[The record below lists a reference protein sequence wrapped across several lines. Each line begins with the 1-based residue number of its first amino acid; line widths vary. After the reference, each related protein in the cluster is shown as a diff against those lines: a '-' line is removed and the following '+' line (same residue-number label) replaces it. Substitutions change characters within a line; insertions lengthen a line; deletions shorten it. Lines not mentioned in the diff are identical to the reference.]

1 MIKCAARDAFAA
13 LDRKNEDIN
22 MCGIIGFIGHD
33 ALSRILNG
41 LELLEYRGYDSA
53 GLAVRGEAE
62 TVPEI
67 HKCQGRVKDLREIS
81 PKEDHFTCGIGHTR
95 WATHGGVSDTN
106 AHPHRVG
113 NVTLVHNG
121 IVENYKELSEEY
133 EVEDELVSET
143 DTEVVAALLNT
154 FYKGDPNEAIRRTV
168 KKLKGTYALV
178 VMFDDI
184 PDTIY
189 AVRNVSPIVVAKKDD
204 LTILASDPAALYQ
217 YSKEFFVLDE
227 ACILKAEKG
236 AVSVVDFN
244 GNEVEPKMQVVD
256 WDASNT
262 GKQGYPFY
270 MEKEI
275 NEQPEALKKILSTY
289 VIDNDIELG
298 YDGAVDKALTAFN
311 RVCIVACGTALHA
324 GMMGANLFKKWLGI
338 PVEVE
343 MASEFI
349 YSDTVLDKDTLFIA
363 VSQSGETIDTMEA
376 LKKAKNEGACCLAIL
391 NVRGSSI
398 SRTADYTLYTDA
410 GPEIAVASTKAYT
423 TQMMIF
429 YLLTLRCA
437 SLRGKITGEYLEH
450 ALENLRRVP
459 DAISQVIAMKSEIRR
474 QAKEVIMAS
483 DLFMIGRGMDYQVLL
498 EGALKLKEIS
508 YIHSE
513 AYAAGELKHGPI
525 ALITEGTP
533 VIAAAT
539 QTKLISKELSNV
551 KEIKA
556 RGANVVLLTKEELKD
571 DFAQSGEY
579 HVIGLPNLD
588 DEYMP
593 FPEIAAL
600 QLYSYYVSADKGLD
614 VDKPRNLAKVVTVE

>member
-1 MIKCAARDAFAA
+1 
-13 LDRKNEDIN
+13 
-22 MCGIIGFIGHD
+22 MCGIIGFIGND
-33 ALSRILNG
+33 ALNGILNG

-53 GLAVRGEAE
+53 GFAIRRAGEGL
-62 TVPEI
+62 PEI

-81 PKEDHFTCGIGHTR
+81 PKTGDYTCGIGHTR

-113 NVTLVHNG
+113 KVTLVHNG

-133 EVEDELVSET
+133 EVEDQLVSET
-143 DTEVVAALLNT
+143 DTEVVAALLNK

-189 AVRNVSPIVVAKKDD
+189 ATRNVSPIVVAKNEE
-204 LTILASDPAALYQ
+204 LTILASDPAALYE

-227 ACILKAEKG
+227 KCILKATK
-236 AVSVVDFN
+236 AQVSVVDFN
-244 GNEVEPKMQVVD
+244 GQEVQPKMQIVD
-256 WDASNT
+256 WDAGNT
-262 GKQGYPFY
+262 GKQGYAYY

-275 NEQPEALKKILSTY
+275 NEQPEALKRILTNYLVDGS
-289 VIDNDIELG
+289 IDLG
-298 YDGAVDKALTAFN
+298 YEGTVDEMLTSFN

-324 GMMGANLFKKWLGI
+324 GMMGAHLFRKWLGI
-338 PVEVE
+338 PVETE

-349 YSDTVLDKDTLFIA
+349 YSDTVLDKETLFIA

-376 LKKAKNEGACCLAIL
+376 LKKAKKEGAACLAVL

-398 SRTADYTLYTDA
+398 SRIADYTLYTDA

-423 TQMMIF
+423 TQLMIF
-429 YLLTLRCA
+429 YLLVLRCA
-437 SLRGKITGEYLEH
+437 SLRGRMTEADLEH

-459 DAISQVIAMKSEIRR
+459 DAITQVIAIKDDIHR

-483 DLFMIGRGMDYQVLL
+483 DLFMIGRGMDYLVLL

-525 ALITEGTP
+525 ALITDGTP

-556 RGANVVLLTKEELKD
+556 RGANVVLLTKEELKA

-588 DEYMP
+588 DEYMS
-593 FPEIAAL
+593 FPEIVAL
-600 QLYSYYVSADKGLD
+600 QFYSYYVSADKGLD

>member
-1 MIKCAARDAFAA
+1 
-13 LDRKNEDIN
+13 
-22 MCGIIGFIGHD
+22 MCGIIGFIGND
-33 ALSRILNG
+33 ALNGILNG

-53 GLAVRGEAE
+53 GFAIRRAGESL
-62 TVPEI
+62 PEI

-81 PKEDHFTCGIGHTR
+81 PKTGDYTCGIGHTR

-113 NVTLVHNG
+113 KVTLVHNG

-133 EVEDELVSET
+133 EVEDQLVSET
-143 DTEVVAALLNT
+143 DTEVVAALLNK

-189 AVRNVSPIVVAKKDD
+189 ATRNVSPIVVAKNEE
-204 LTILASDPAALYQ
+204 LTILASDPAALYE

-227 ACILKAEKG
+227 KCILKATK
-236 AVSVVDFN
+236 AQVSVVDFN
-244 GNEVEPKMQVVD
+244 GQEVQPKMQVVD
-256 WDASNT
+256 WDAGNT
-262 GKQGYPFY
+262 GKQGYAYY

-275 NEQPEALKKILSTY
+275 NEQPEALKRILTNYLVDGS
-289 VIDNDIELG
+289 IDLG
-298 YDGAVDKALTAFN
+298 YEGAVDKMLTSFN

-324 GMMGANLFKKWLGI
+324 GMMGAHLFRKWLGI
-338 PVEVE
+338 PVETE

-376 LKKAKNEGACCLAIL
+376 LKKAKKEGAACLAVL

-398 SRTADYTLYTDA
+398 SRIADYTLYTDA

-423 TQMMIF
+423 TQLMIF
-429 YLLTLRCA
+429 YLMVLRCA
-437 SLRGKITGEYLEH
+437 SLRGRMTEADLEH

-459 DAISQVIAMKSEIRR
+459 DAITQVIAIKDDIHR

-483 DLFMIGRGMDYQVLL
+483 DLFMIGRGMDYLVLL

-525 ALITEGTP
+525 ALITDGTP

-556 RGANVVLLTKEELKD
+556 RGANVVLLTKEELKA

-588 DEYMP
+588 DEYMS
-593 FPEIAAL
+593 FPEIVAL

>member
-1 MIKCAARDAFAA
+1 
-13 LDRKNEDIN
+13 
-22 MCGIIGFIGHD
+22 MCGIIGFIGND
-33 ALSRILNG
+33 ALNGILNG

-53 GLAVRGEAE
+53 GFAIRRAGESL
-62 TVPEI
+62 PEI

-81 PKEDHFTCGIGHTR
+81 PKTGDYTCGIGHTR

-113 NVTLVHNG
+113 KVTLVHNG

-133 EVEDELVSET
+133 EVEDQLVSET
-143 DTEVVAALLNT
+143 DTEVVAALLNK

-189 AVRNVSPIVVAKKDD
+189 ATRNVSPIVVAKNEE
-204 LTILASDPAALYQ
+204 LTILASDPAALYE

-227 ACILKAEKG
+227 KCILKATK
-236 AVSVVDFN
+236 AQVSVVDFN
-244 GNEVEPKMQVVD
+244 GQEVQPKMQVVD
-256 WDASNT
+256 WDAGNT
-262 GKQGYPFY
+262 GKQGYAYY

-275 NEQPEALKKILSTY
+275 NEQPEALKRILTNYLVDGS
-289 VIDNDIELG
+289 IDLG
-298 YDGAVDKALTAFN
+298 YEGAVDKMLTSFN

-324 GMMGANLFKKWLGI
+324 GMMGAHLFRKWLGI
-338 PVEVE
+338 PVETE

-376 LKKAKNEGACCLAIL
+376 LKKAKKEGAACLAVL

-398 SRTADYTLYTDA
+398 SRIADYTLYTDA

-423 TQMMIF
+423 TQLMIF
-429 YLLTLRCA
+429 YLLVLRCA
-437 SLRGKITGEYLEH
+437 SLRGRMTEADLEH

-459 DAISQVIAMKSEIRR
+459 DAISQVIAIKDDIHR

-483 DLFMIGRGMDYQVLL
+483 DLFMIGRGMDYLVLL

-525 ALITEGTP
+525 ALITDGTP

-556 RGANVVLLTKEELKD
+556 RGANVVLLTKEELKA
-571 DFAQSGEY
+571 DFAQSDEY

-588 DEYMP
+588 DEYMS
-593 FPEIAAL
+593 FPEIVAL

>member
-1 MIKCAARDAFAA
+1 
-13 LDRKNEDIN
+13 
-22 MCGIIGFIGHD
+22 MCGIIGFIGND
-33 ALSRILNG
+33 ALNGILNG

-53 GLAVRGEAE
+53 GFAIRRAGESL
-62 TVPEI
+62 PEI

-81 PKEDHFTCGIGHTR
+81 PKTGDYTCGIGHTR

-113 NVTLVHNG
+113 KVTLVHNG

-133 EVEDELVSET
+133 EVEDQLVSET
-143 DTEVVAALLNT
+143 DTEVVAALLNK

-189 AVRNVSPIVVAKKDD
+189 ATRNVSPIVVAKNEE
-204 LTILASDPAALYQ
+204 LTILASDPAALYE

-227 ACILKAEKG
+227 KCILKATK
-236 AVSVVDFN
+236 AQVSVVDFN
-244 GNEVEPKMQVVD
+244 GQEVQPKMQVVD
-256 WDASNT
+256 WDAGNT
-262 GKQGYPFY
+262 GKQGYAYY

-275 NEQPEALKKILSTY
+275 NEQPEALKRILTNYLMDGS
-289 VIDNDIELG
+289 IDLG
-298 YDGAVDKALTAFN
+298 YEGAVDKMLTSFN

-324 GMMGANLFKKWLGI
+324 GMMGAHLFRKWLGI
-338 PVEVE
+338 PVETE

-349 YSDTVLDKDTLFIA
+349 YSDTVLDRDTLFIA

-376 LKKAKNEGACCLAIL
+376 LKKAKKEGAACLAVL

-398 SRTADYTLYTDA
+398 SRIADYTLYTDA

-423 TQMMIF
+423 TQLMIF
-429 YLLTLRCA
+429 YLLVLRCA
-437 SLRGKITGEYLEH
+437 SLRGRMTEADLEH

-459 DAISQVIAMKSEIRR
+459 DAITQVIAIKDDIHR

-483 DLFMIGRGMDYQVLL
+483 DLFMIGRGMDYLVLL

-525 ALITEGTP
+525 ALITDGTP

-556 RGANVVLLTKEELKD
+556 RGANVVLLTKEELKA
-571 DFAQSGEY
+571 DFAQSDEY

-588 DEYMP
+588 DEYMS
-593 FPEIAAL
+593 FPEIVAL

>member
-1 MIKCAARDAFAA
+1 
-13 LDRKNEDIN
+13 
-22 MCGIIGFIGHD
+22 MCGIIGFIGND
-33 ALSRILNG
+33 ALNGILNG

-53 GLAVRGEAE
+53 GFAIRRAGESQ
-62 TVPEI
+62 PEI

-81 PKEDHFTCGIGHTR
+81 PKTGDYTCGIGHTR

-113 NVTLVHNG
+113 KVTLVHNG

-133 EVEDELVSET
+133 EVEDQLVSET
-143 DTEVVAALLNT
+143 DTEVVAALLNK

-189 AVRNVSPIVVAKKDD
+189 ATRNVSPIVVAKNEE
-204 LTILASDPAALYQ
+204 LTILASDPAALYE

-227 ACILKAEKG
+227 KCILKATK
-236 AVSVVDFN
+236 AQVSVVDFN
-244 GNEVEPKMQVVD
+244 GQEVQPKMQVVD
-256 WDASNT
+256 WDAGNT
-262 GKQGYPFY
+262 GKQGYAYY

-275 NEQPEALKKILSTY
+275 NEQPEALKRILTNYLVDGS
-289 VIDNDIELG
+289 IDLG
-298 YDGAVDKALTAFN
+298 YEGAVDKMLTSFN

-324 GMMGANLFKKWLGI
+324 GMMGAHLFRKWLGI
-338 PVEVE
+338 PVETE

-376 LKKAKNEGACCLAIL
+376 LKKAKKEGAACLAVL

-398 SRTADYTLYTDA
+398 SRIAEYTLYTDA

-423 TQMMIF
+423 TQLMIF
-429 YLLTLRCA
+429 YLLVLRCA
-437 SLRGKITGEYLEH
+437 SLRGRMTEADLEH

-459 DAISQVIAMKSEIRR
+459 DAITQVIAIKDDIHR

-483 DLFMIGRGMDYQVLL
+483 DLFMIGRGMDYLVLL

-525 ALITEGTP
+525 ALITDGTP

-556 RGANVVLLTKEELKD
+556 RGANVVLLTKEELKA
-571 DFAQSGEY
+571 DFAQSDEY

-588 DEYMP
+588 DEYMS
-593 FPEIAAL
+593 FPEIVAL

>member
-1 MIKCAARDAFAA
+1 
-13 LDRKNEDIN
+13 
-22 MCGIIGFIGHD
+22 MCGIIGFIGND
-33 ALSRILNG
+33 ALNGILNG

-53 GLAVRGEAE
+53 GFAIRRAGESL
-62 TVPEI
+62 PEI

-81 PKEDHFTCGIGHTR
+81 PKTGDYTCGIGHTR

-113 NVTLVHNG
+113 KVTLVHNG

-133 EVEDELVSET
+133 EVEDQLVSET
-143 DTEVVAALLNT
+143 DTEVVAALLNK

-189 AVRNVSPIVVAKKDD
+189 ATRNVSPIVVAKNEE
-204 LTILASDPAALYQ
+204 LTILASDPAALYE

-227 ACILKAEKG
+227 KCILKATK
-236 AVSVVDFN
+236 AQVSVVDFN
-244 GNEVEPKMQVVD
+244 GQEVQPKMQVVD
-256 WDASNT
+256 WDAGNI
-262 GKQGYPFY
+262 GKQGYAYY

-275 NEQPEALKKILSTY
+275 NEQPEALKRILTNYLVDGS
-289 VIDNDIELG
+289 IDLG
-298 YDGAVDKALTAFN
+298 YEGAVDKMLTSFN

-324 GMMGANLFKKWLGI
+324 GMMGAHLFRKWLGI
-338 PVEVE
+338 PVETE

-376 LKKAKNEGACCLAIL
+376 LKKAKKEGAACLAVL

-398 SRTADYTLYTDA
+398 SRIADYTLYTDA

-423 TQMMIF
+423 TQLMIF
-429 YLLTLRCA
+429 YLLVLRCA
-437 SLRGKITGEYLEH
+437 SLRGRMTEADLEH

-459 DAISQVIAMKSEIRR
+459 DAITQVIAIKDDIHR

-483 DLFMIGRGMDYQVLL
+483 DLFMIGRGMDYLVLL

-525 ALITEGTP
+525 ALITDGTP

-556 RGANVVLLTKEELKD
+556 RGANVVLLTKEELKA
-571 DFAQSGEY
+571 DFAQSDEY

-588 DEYMP
+588 DEYMS
-593 FPEIAAL
+593 FPEIVAL

>member
-1 MIKCAARDAFAA
+1 
-13 LDRKNEDIN
+13 
-22 MCGIIGFIGHD
+22 MCGIIGFIGND
-33 ALSRILNG
+33 ALNGILNG

-53 GLAVRGEAE
+53 GFAIRRAGESQ
-62 TVPEI
+62 PEI

-81 PKEDHFTCGIGHTR
+81 PKTGDYTCGIGHTR

-113 NVTLVHNG
+113 KVTLVHNG

-133 EVEDELVSET
+133 EVEDQLVSET
-143 DTEVVAALLNT
+143 DTEVVAALLNK

-189 AVRNVSPIVVAKKDD
+189 ATRNVSPIVVAKNEE
-204 LTILASDPAALYQ
+204 LTILASDPAALYE

-227 ACILKAEKG
+227 KCILKATK
-236 AVSVVDFN
+236 AQVSVVDFN
-244 GNEVEPKMQVVD
+244 GQEVQPKMQVVD
-256 WDASNT
+256 WDAGNT
-262 GKQGYPFY
+262 GKQGYAYY

-275 NEQPEALKKILSTY
+275 NEQPEALKRILTNYLVDGS
-289 VIDNDIELG
+289 IDLG
-298 YDGAVDKALTAFN
+298 YEGAVDKMLTSFN

-324 GMMGANLFKKWLGI
+324 GMMGAHLFRKWLGI
-338 PVEVE
+338 PVETE

-376 LKKAKNEGACCLAIL
+376 LKKAKKEGAACLAVL

-398 SRTADYTLYTDA
+398 SRIADYTLYTDA

-423 TQMMIF
+423 TQLMIF
-429 YLLTLRCA
+429 YLLVLRCA
-437 SLRGKITGEYLEH
+437 SLRGRMTEADLEH

-459 DAISQVIAMKSEIRR
+459 DAITQIIAIKDDIHR

-483 DLFMIGRGMDYQVLL
+483 DLFMIGRGMDYLVLL

-513 AYAAGELKHGPI
+513 AYAARELKHGPI
-525 ALITEGTP
+525 ALITDGTP

-556 RGANVVLLTKEELKD
+556 RGANVVLLTKEELKA
-571 DFAQSGEY
+571 DFAQSDEY

-588 DEYMP
+588 DEYMS
-593 FPEIAAL
+593 FPEIVAL

>member
-1 MIKCAARDAFAA
+1 
-13 LDRKNEDIN
+13 
-22 MCGIIGFIGHD
+22 MCGIIGFIGND
-33 ALSRILNG
+33 ALNGILNG

-53 GLAVRGEAE
+53 GFAIRRAGESQ
-62 TVPEI
+62 PEI

-81 PKEDHFTCGIGHTR
+81 PKTGDYTCGIGHTR

-113 NVTLVHNG
+113 KVTLVHNG

-133 EVEDELVSET
+133 EVEDQLVSET
-143 DTEVVAALLNT
+143 DTEVVAALLNK

-189 AVRNVSPIVVAKKDD
+189 ATRNVSPIVVAKNEE
-204 LTILASDPAALYQ
+204 LTILASDPAALYE

-227 ACILKAEKG
+227 KCILKATK
-236 AVSVVDFN
+236 AQVSVVDFN
-244 GNEVEPKMQVVD
+244 GQEVQPKMQVVD
-256 WDASNT
+256 WDAGNT
-262 GKQGYPFY
+262 GKQGYAYY

-275 NEQPEALKKILSTY
+275 NEQPEALKRILTNYLVDGS
-289 VIDNDIELG
+289 IDLG
-298 YDGAVDKALTAFN
+298 YEGAVDNMLTSFN

-324 GMMGANLFKKWLGI
+324 GMMGAHLFRKWLGI
-338 PVEVE
+338 PVETE

-376 LKKAKNEGACCLAIL
+376 LKKAKKEGAACLAVL

-398 SRTADYTLYTDA
+398 SRIADYTLYTDA

-423 TQMMIF
+423 TQLMIF
-429 YLLTLRCA
+429 YLLVLRCA
-437 SLRGKITGEYLEH
+437 SLRGRMTEADLEH

-459 DAISQVIAMKSEIRR
+459 DAITQVIAVKDDIHR

-483 DLFMIGRGMDYQVLL
+483 DLFMIGRGMDYLVLL

-525 ALITEGTP
+525 ALITDGTP

-539 QTKLISKELSNV
+539 QTKLITKELSNV

-556 RGANVVLLTKEELKD
+556 RGANVVLLTKEELKA
-571 DFAQSGEY
+571 DFAQSDEY

-588 DEYMP
+588 DEYMS
-593 FPEIAAL
+593 FPEIVAL

>member
-1 MIKCAARDAFAA
+1 
-13 LDRKNEDIN
+13 
-22 MCGIIGFIGHD
+22 MCGIIGFIGND
-33 ALSRILNG
+33 ALNGILNG

-53 GLAVRGEAE
+53 GFAIRRAGESQ
-62 TVPEI
+62 PEI

-81 PKEDHFTCGIGHTR
+81 PKTGDYTCGIGHTR

-113 NVTLVHNG
+113 KVTLVHNG

-133 EVEDELVSET
+133 EVEDQLVSET
-143 DTEVVAALLNT
+143 DTEVVAALLNK

-189 AVRNVSPIVVAKKDD
+189 ATRNVSPIVVAKNEE
-204 LTILASDPAALYQ
+204 LTILASDPAALYE

-227 ACILKAEKG
+227 KCILKATK
-236 AVSVVDFN
+236 AQVSVVDFN
-244 GNEVEPKMQVVD
+244 GQEVQPKMQVVD
-256 WDASNT
+256 WDAGNT
-262 GKQGYPFY
+262 GKQGYAYY

-275 NEQPEALKKILSTY
+275 NEQPEALKRILTNYLVDGS
-289 VIDNDIELG
+289 IDLG
-298 YDGAVDKALTAFN
+298 YEGAVDKMLTSFN

-324 GMMGANLFKKWLGI
+324 GMMGAHLFRKWLGI
-338 PVEVE
+338 PVETE

-349 YSDTVLDKDTLFIA
+349 YSDTVLDKGTLFIA

-376 LKKAKNEGACCLAIL
+376 LKKAKKEGAACLAVL

-398 SRTADYTLYTDA
+398 SRIADYTLYTDA

-423 TQMMIF
+423 TQLMIF
-429 YLLTLRCA
+429 YLLVLRCA
-437 SLRGKITGEYLEH
+437 SLRGRMTEADLEH

-459 DAISQVIAMKSEIRR
+459 DAITQVIAIKDDIHR

-483 DLFMIGRGMDYQVLL
+483 DLFMIGRGMDYLVLL

-525 ALITEGTP
+525 ALITDGTP

-556 RGANVVLLTKEELKD
+556 RGANVVLLTKEELKA
-571 DFAQSGEY
+571 DFAQSDEY

-588 DEYMP
+588 DEYMS
-593 FPEIAAL
+593 FPEIVAL

>member
-1 MIKCAARDAFAA
+1 
-13 LDRKNEDIN
+13 
-22 MCGIIGFIGHD
+22 MCGIIGFIGND
-33 ALSRILNG
+33 ALNGILNG

-53 GLAVRGEAE
+53 GFAIRRAGESL
-62 TVPEI
+62 PEI

-81 PKEDHFTCGIGHTR
+81 PKTGDYTCGIGHTR

-113 NVTLVHNG
+113 KVTLVHNG

-133 EVEDELVSET
+133 EVEDQLVSET
-143 DTEVVAALLNT
+143 DTEVVAALLNK

-189 AVRNVSPIVVAKKDD
+189 ATRNVSPIVVAKNEE
-204 LTILASDPAALYQ
+204 LTILASDPAALYE

-227 ACILKAEKG
+227 KCILKATK
-236 AVSVVDFN
+236 AQVSVVDFN
-244 GNEVEPKMQVVD
+244 GQEVQPKMQVVD
-256 WDASNT
+256 WDAGNT
-262 GKQGYPFY
+262 GKQGYAYY

-275 NEQPEALKKILSTY
+275 NEQPEALKRILTNYLVDGS
-289 VIDNDIELG
+289 IDLG
-298 YDGAVDKALTAFN
+298 YEGAVDKMLTSFN

-324 GMMGANLFKKWLGI
+324 GMMGAHLFRKWLGI
-338 PVEVE
+338 PVETE

-376 LKKAKNEGACCLAIL
+376 LKKAKKEGAACLAVL

-398 SRTADYTLYTDA
+398 SRIADYTLYTDA

-423 TQMMIF
+423 TQLMIF
-429 YLLTLRCA
+429 YLLVLRCA
-437 SLRGKITGEYLEH
+437 SLRGRMTEADLEH

-459 DAISQVIAMKSEIRR
+459 DAITQVIAIKDDIHR

-483 DLFMIGRGMDYQVLL
+483 DLFMIGRGMDYLVLL

-525 ALITEGTP
+525 ALITDGTP

-556 RGANVVLLTKEELKD
+556 RGANVVLLTKEELKA
-571 DFAQSGEY
+571 DFAQSDEY

-588 DEYMP
+588 DEYMS
-593 FPEIAAL
+593 FPEIVAF

>member
-1 MIKCAARDAFAA
+1 
-13 LDRKNEDIN
+13 
-22 MCGIIGFIGHD
+22 MCGIIGFIGND
-33 ALSRILNG
+33 ALNGILNG

-53 GLAVRGEAE
+53 GFAIRRAGESL
-62 TVPEI
+62 PEI

-81 PKEDHFTCGIGHTR
+81 PKTGDYTCGIGHTR

-113 NVTLVHNG
+113 KVTLVHNG

-133 EVEDELVSET
+133 EVEDQLVSET
-143 DTEVVAALLNT
+143 DTEVVAALLNK

-178 VMFDDI
+178 VLFDDI

-189 AVRNVSPIVVAKKDD
+189 ATRNVSPIVVAKNEE
-204 LTILASDPAALYQ
+204 LTILASDPAALYE

-227 ACILKAEKG
+227 KCILKATK
-236 AVSVVDFN
+236 AQVSVVDFN
-244 GNEVEPKMQVVD
+244 GQEVQPKMQVVD
-256 WDASNT
+256 WDAGNT
-262 GKQGYPFY
+262 GKQGYAYY

-275 NEQPEALKKILSTY
+275 NEQPEALKRILTNYLVDGS
-289 VIDNDIELG
+289 IDLG
-298 YDGAVDKALTAFN
+298 YEGAVDKMLTSFN

-324 GMMGANLFKKWLGI
+324 GMMGAHLFRKWLGI
-338 PVEVE
+338 PVETE

-349 YSDTVLDKDTLFIA
+349 YSDTVLDKGTLFIA

-376 LKKAKNEGACCLAIL
+376 LKKAKKEGAACLAVL

-398 SRTADYTLYTDA
+398 SRIADYTLYTDA

-423 TQMMIF
+423 TQLMIF
-429 YLLTLRCA
+429 YLLVLRCA
-437 SLRGKITGEYLEH
+437 SLRGRMTEADLEH

-459 DAISQVIAMKSEIRR
+459 DAITQVIAIKDDIHR

-483 DLFMIGRGMDYQVLL
+483 DLFMIGRGMDYLVLL

-525 ALITEGTP
+525 ALITDGTP

-556 RGANVVLLTKEELKD
+556 RGANVVLLTKEELKA
-571 DFAQSGEY
+571 DFAQSDEY

-588 DEYMP
+588 DEYMS
-593 FPEIAAL
+593 FPEIVAL

>member
-1 MIKCAARDAFAA
+1 
-13 LDRKNEDIN
+13 
-22 MCGIIGFIGHD
+22 MCGIIGFIGND
-33 ALSRILNG
+33 ALNGILNG

-53 GLAVRGEAE
+53 GFAIRRAGESQ
-62 TVPEI
+62 PEI

-81 PKEDHFTCGIGHTR
+81 PKTGDYTCGIGHTR

-113 NVTLVHNG
+113 KVTLVHNG

-133 EVEDELVSET
+133 EVEDQLVSET
-143 DTEVVAALLNT
+143 DTEVVAALLNK

-189 AVRNVSPIVVAKKDD
+189 ATRNVSPIVVAKNEE
-204 LTILASDPAALYQ
+204 LTILASDPAALYE

-227 ACILKAEKG
+227 KCILKATK
-236 AVSVVDFN
+236 AQVSVVDFN
-244 GNEVEPKMQVVD
+244 GQEVQPKMQVVD
-256 WDASNT
+256 WDAGNT
-262 GKQGYPFY
+262 GKQGYAYY

-275 NEQPEALKKILSTY
+275 NEQPEALKRILTNYLVDGS
-289 VIDNDIELG
+289 IDLG
-298 YDGAVDKALTAFN
+298 YEGAVDKMLTSFN

-324 GMMGANLFKKWLGI
+324 GMMGAHLFRKWLGI
-338 PVEVE
+338 PVETE

-349 YSDTVLDKDTLFIA
+349 YSDTILDKDTLFIA

-376 LKKAKNEGACCLAIL
+376 LKKAKKEGAACLAVL

-398 SRTADYTLYTDA
+398 SRIADYTLYTDA

-423 TQMMIF
+423 TQLMIF
-429 YLLTLRCA
+429 YLLVLRCA
-437 SLRGKITGEYLEH
+437 SLRGRMTEADLEH

-459 DAISQVIAMKSEIRR
+459 DAITQVIAIKDDIHR

-483 DLFMIGRGMDYQVLL
+483 DLFMIGRGMDYLVLL

-525 ALITEGTP
+525 ALITDGTP

-539 QTKLISKELSNV
+539 QTKELSNV

-556 RGANVVLLTKEELKD
+556 RGANVVLLTKEELKA
-571 DFAQSGEY
+571 DFAQSDEY

-588 DEYMP
+588 DEYMS
-593 FPEIAAL
+593 FPEIVAL

>member
-1 MIKCAARDAFAA
+1 
-13 LDRKNEDIN
+13 
-22 MCGIIGFIGHD
+22 MCGIIGFIGND
-33 ALSRILNG
+33 ALNGILNG

-53 GLAVRGEAE
+53 GFAIRRGGESL
-62 TVPEI
+62 PEI

-81 PKEDHFTCGIGHTR
+81 PKTGDYTCGIGHTR

-113 NVTLVHNG
+113 KVTLVHNG

-133 EVEDELVSET
+133 EVEDQLVSET
-143 DTEVVAALLNT
+143 DTEVVAALLNK

-189 AVRNVSPIVVAKKDD
+189 ATRNVSPIVVAKNEE
-204 LTILASDPAALYQ
+204 LTILASDPAALYE

-227 ACILKAEKG
+227 KCILKATK
-236 AVSVVDFN
+236 AQVSVVDFN
-244 GNEVEPKMQVVD
+244 GQEVQPKMQVVD
-256 WDASNT
+256 WDAGNT
-262 GKQGYPFY
+262 GKQGYAYY

-275 NEQPEALKKILSTY
+275 NEQPEALKRILTNYLVDGS
-289 VIDNDIELG
+289 IDLG
-298 YDGAVDKALTAFN
+298 YEGAVDKMLTSFN

-324 GMMGANLFKKWLGI
+324 GMMGAHLFRKWLGI
-338 PVEVE
+338 PVETE

-376 LKKAKNEGACCLAIL
+376 LKKAKKEGAACLAVL

-398 SRTADYTLYTDA
+398 SRIADYTLYTDA

-423 TQMMIF
+423 TQLMIF
-429 YLLTLRCA
+429 YLLVLRCA
-437 SLRGKITGEYLEH
+437 SLRGRMTEADLEH

-459 DAISQVIAMKSEIRR
+459 DAITQVIAIKDDIHR

-483 DLFMIGRGMDYQVLL
+483 DLFMIGRGMDYLVLL

-525 ALITEGTP
+525 ALITDGTP

-556 RGANVVLLTKEELKD
+556 RGANVVLLTKEELKA
-571 DFAQSGEY
+571 DFAQSDEY

-588 DEYMP
+588 DEYMS
-593 FPEIAAL
+593 FPEIVAL

>member
-1 MIKCAARDAFAA
+1 
-13 LDRKNEDIN
+13 
-22 MCGIIGFIGHD
+22 MCGIIGFIGND
-33 ALSRILNG
+33 ALNGILNG

-53 GLAVRGEAE
+53 GLAIRRAGESQ
-62 TVPEI
+62 PEI

-81 PKEDHFTCGIGHTR
+81 PKTGDYTCGIGHTR

-113 NVTLVHNG
+113 KVTLVHNG

-133 EVEDELVSET
+133 EVEDQLVSET
-143 DTEVVAALLNT
+143 DTEVVAALLNK

-189 AVRNVSPIVVAKKDD
+189 ATRNVSPIVVAKNEE
-204 LTILASDPAALYQ
+204 LTILASDPAALYE

-227 ACILKAEKG
+227 KCILKATK
-236 AVSVVDFN
+236 AQVSVVDFN
-244 GNEVEPKMQVVD
+244 GQEVQPKMQVVD
-256 WDASNT
+256 WDAGNT
-262 GKQGYPFY
+262 GKQGYAYY

-275 NEQPEALKKILSTY
+275 NEQPEALKRILTNYLVDGS
-289 VIDNDIELG
+289 IDLG
-298 YDGAVDKALTAFN
+298 YEGAVDKMLTSFN

-324 GMMGANLFKKWLGI
+324 GMMGAHLFRKWLGI
-338 PVEVE
+338 PVETE

-376 LKKAKNEGACCLAIL
+376 LKKAKKEGAACLAVL

-398 SRTADYTLYTDA
+398 SRIADYTLYTDA

-423 TQMMIF
+423 TQLMIF
-429 YLLTLRCA
+429 YLLVLRCA
-437 SLRGKITGEYLEH
+437 SLRGRMTEADLEH

-459 DAISQVIAMKSEIRR
+459 DAITQIIAIKDDIHR

-483 DLFMIGRGMDYQVLL
+483 DLFMIGRGMDYLVLL

-525 ALITEGTP
+525 ALITDGTP

-556 RGANVVLLTKEELKD
+556 RGANVVLLTKEELKA
-571 DFAQSGEY
+571 DFAQSDEY

-588 DEYMP
+588 DEYMS
-593 FPEIAAL
+593 FPEIVAL

>member
-1 MIKCAARDAFAA
+1 
-13 LDRKNEDIN
+13 
-22 MCGIIGFIGHD
+22 MCGIIGFIGND
-33 ALSRILNG
+33 ALNGILNG

-53 GLAVRGEAE
+53 GFAIRRAGESQ
-62 TVPEI
+62 PEI

-81 PKEDHFTCGIGHTR
+81 PKTGDYTCGIGHTR

-113 NVTLVHNG
+113 KVTLVHNG

-133 EVEDELVSET
+133 EVEDQLVSET
-143 DTEVVAALLNT
+143 DTEVVAALLNK

-189 AVRNVSPIVVAKKDD
+189 ATRNVSPIVVAKNEE
-204 LTILASDPAALYQ
+204 LTILASDPAALYE

-227 ACILKAEKG
+227 KCILKATK
-236 AVSVVDFN
+236 AQVSVVDFN
-244 GNEVEPKMQVVD
+244 GQEVQPNMQVVD
-256 WDASNT
+256 WDAGNT
-262 GKQGYPFY
+262 GKQGYAYY

-275 NEQPEALKKILSTY
+275 NEQPEALKRILTNYLVDGS
-289 VIDNDIELG
+289 IDLG
-298 YDGAVDKALTAFN
+298 YEGAVDKMLTSFN

-324 GMMGANLFKKWLGI
+324 GMMGAHLFRKWLGI
-338 PVEVE
+338 PVETE

-349 YSDTVLDKDTLFIA
+349 YSDTILDKDTLFIA

-376 LKKAKNEGACCLAIL
+376 LKKAKKEGAACLAVL

-398 SRTADYTLYTDA
+398 SRIADYTLYTDA

-423 TQMMIF
+423 TQLMIF
-429 YLLTLRCA
+429 YLLVLRCA
-437 SLRGKITGEYLEH
+437 SLRGRMTEADLEH

-459 DAISQVIAMKSEIRR
+459 DAITQVIAIKDDIHR

-483 DLFMIGRGMDYQVLL
+483 DLFMIGRGMDYLVLL

-525 ALITEGTP
+525 ALITDGTP

-556 RGANVVLLTKEELKD
+556 RGANVVLLTKEELKA
-571 DFAQSGEY
+571 DFAQSDEY

-588 DEYMP
+588 DEYMS
-593 FPEIAAL
+593 FPEIVAL

>member
-1 MIKCAARDAFAA
+1 
-13 LDRKNEDIN
+13 
-22 MCGIIGFIGHD
+22 MCGIIGFIGND
-33 ALSRILNG
+33 ALNGILNG

-53 GLAVRGEAE
+53 GFAIRRAGESQ
-62 TVPEI
+62 PEI

-81 PKEDHFTCGIGHTR
+81 PKTGDYTCGIGHTR

-113 NVTLVHNG
+113 KVTLVHNG

-133 EVEDELVSET
+133 EVEDQLVSET
-143 DTEVVAALLNT
+143 DTEVVAALLNK

-189 AVRNVSPIVVAKKDD
+189 ATRNVSPIVVAKNEE
-204 LTILASDPAALYQ
+204 LTILASDPAALYE

-227 ACILKAEKG
+227 KCILKATK
-236 AVSVVDFN
+236 AQVSVVDFN
-244 GNEVEPKMQVVD
+244 GQEVQPKMQVVD
-256 WDASNT
+256 WDAGNT
-262 GKQGYPFY
+262 GKQGYAYY

-275 NEQPEALKKILSTY
+275 NEQPEALKRILTNYLVDGS
-289 VIDNDIELG
+289 IDLG
-298 YDGAVDKALTAFN
+298 YEGAVDKMLTSFN

-324 GMMGANLFKKWLGI
+324 GMMGAHLFRKWLGI
-338 PVEVE
+338 PVETE

-376 LKKAKNEGACCLAIL
+376 LKKAKKEGAACLAVL

-398 SRTADYTLYTDA
+398 SRIADYTLYTDA
-410 GPEIAVASTKAYT
+410 GPEIAVASTKAYA
-423 TQMMIF
+423 TQLMIF
-429 YLLTLRCA
+429 YLLVLRCA
-437 SLRGKITGEYLEH
+437 SLRGRMTEADLEH

-459 DAISQVIAMKSEIRR
+459 DAITQVIAIKDDIHR

-483 DLFMIGRGMDYQVLL
+483 DLFMIGRGMDYLVLL

-525 ALITEGTP
+525 ALITDGTP

-556 RGANVVLLTKEELKD
+556 RGANVVLLTKEELKA
-571 DFAQSGEY
+571 DFAQSDEY

-588 DEYMP
+588 DEYMS
-593 FPEIAAL
+593 FPEIVAL

>member
-1 MIKCAARDAFAA
+1 
-13 LDRKNEDIN
+13 
-22 MCGIIGFIGHD
+22 MCGIIGFIGND
-33 ALSRILNG
+33 ALNGILNG

-53 GLAVRGEAE
+53 GFAIRRAGESQ
-62 TVPEI
+62 PEI

-81 PKEDHFTCGIGHTR
+81 PKTSDYTCGIGHTR

-113 NVTLVHNG
+113 KVTLVHNG

-133 EVEDELVSET
+133 EVEDQLVSET
-143 DTEVVAALLNT
+143 DTEVVAALLNK

-189 AVRNVSPIVVAKKDD
+189 ATRNVSPIVVAKNEE
-204 LTILASDPAALYQ
+204 LTILASDPAALYE

-227 ACILKAEKG
+227 KCILKATK
-236 AVSVVDFN
+236 AQVSVVDFN
-244 GNEVEPKMQVVD
+244 GQEVQPKMQVVD
-256 WDASNT
+256 WDAGNT
-262 GKQGYPFY
+262 GKQGYAYY

-275 NEQPEALKKILSTY
+275 NEQPEALKRILTNYLVDGS
-289 VIDNDIELG
+289 IDLG
-298 YDGAVDKALTAFN
+298 YEGAVDKMLTSFN

-324 GMMGANLFKKWLGI
+324 GMMGAHLFRKWLGI
-338 PVEVE
+338 PVETE

-349 YSDTVLDKDTLFIA
+349 YSDTILDKDTLFIA

-376 LKKAKNEGACCLAIL
+376 LKKAKKEGAACLAVL

-398 SRTADYTLYTDA
+398 SRIADYTLYTDA

-423 TQMMIF
+423 TQLMIF
-429 YLLTLRCA
+429 YLLVLRCA
-437 SLRGKITGEYLEH
+437 SLRGRMTEADLEH

-459 DAISQVIAMKSEIRR
+459 DAITQVIAIKDDIHR

-483 DLFMIGRGMDYQVLL
+483 DLFMIGRGMDYLVLL

-525 ALITEGTP
+525 ALITDGTP

-556 RGANVVLLTKEELKD
+556 RGANVVLLTKEELKA
-571 DFAQSGEY
+571 DFAQSDEY

-588 DEYMP
+588 DEYMS
-593 FPEIAAL
+593 FPEIVAL

>member
-1 MIKCAARDAFAA
+1 
-13 LDRKNEDIN
+13 
-22 MCGIIGFIGHD
+22 MCGIIGFIGND
-33 ALSRILNG
+33 ALNGILNG

-53 GLAVRGEAE
+53 GFAIRRAGESL
-62 TVPEI
+62 PEI

-81 PKEDHFTCGIGHTR
+81 PKTGDYTCGIGHTR

-113 NVTLVHNG
+113 KVTLVHNG

-133 EVEDELVSET
+133 EVEDQLVSET
-143 DTEVVAALLNT
+143 DTEVVAALLNK

-189 AVRNVSPIVVAKKDD
+189 ATRNVSPIVVAKNEE
-204 LTILASDPAALYQ
+204 LTILASDPAALYE

-227 ACILKAEKG
+227 KCILKATK
-236 AVSVVDFN
+236 AQVSVVDFN
-244 GNEVEPKMQVVD
+244 GQEVQPKMQVVD
-256 WDASNT
+256 WDTGNT
-262 GKQGYPFY
+262 GKQGYAYY

-275 NEQPEALKKILSTY
+275 NEQPEALKRILTNYLVDGS
-289 VIDNDIELG
+289 IDLG
-298 YDGAVDKALTAFN
+298 YEGAVDKMLTSFN

-324 GMMGANLFKKWLGI
+324 GMMGAHLFRKWLGI
-338 PVEVE
+338 PVETE

-363 VSQSGETIDTMEA
+363 VSQSCETIDTMEA
-376 LKKAKNEGACCLAIL
+376 LKKAKKEGAACLAVL

-398 SRTADYTLYTDA
+398 SRIADYTLYTDA

-423 TQMMIF
+423 TQLMIF
-429 YLLTLRCA
+429 YLLVLRCA
-437 SLRGKITGEYLEH
+437 SLRGRMTEADLEH

-459 DAISQVIAMKSEIRR
+459 DAITQVIAIKDDIHR

-483 DLFMIGRGMDYQVLL
+483 DLFMIGRGMDYLVLL

-525 ALITEGTP
+525 ALITDGTP

-556 RGANVVLLTKEELKD
+556 RGANVVLLTKEELKA
-571 DFAQSGEY
+571 DFAQSDEY

-588 DEYMP
+588 DEYMS
-593 FPEIAAL
+593 FPEIVAL

>member
-1 MIKCAARDAFAA
+1 
-13 LDRKNEDIN
+13 
-22 MCGIIGFIGHD
+22 MCGIIGFIGND
-33 ALSRILNG
+33 ALNGILNG

-53 GLAVRGEAE
+53 GFAIRRAGQNL
-62 TVPEI
+62 PEI

-81 PKEDHFTCGIGHTR
+81 PKTGDYTCGIGHTR

-113 NVTLVHNG
+113 KVTLVHNG

-133 EVEDELVSET
+133 EVEDQLVSET
-143 DTEVVAALLNT
+143 DTEVVAALLNK

-189 AVRNVSPIVVAKKDD
+189 ATRNVSPIVVAKNEE
-204 LTILASDPAALYQ
+204 LTILASDPAALYE

-227 ACILKAEKG
+227 KCILKATK
-236 AVSVVDFN
+236 AQVSVVDFN
-244 GNEVEPKMQVVD
+244 GQEVQPKMQVVD
-256 WDASNT
+256 WDAGNT
-262 GKQGYPFY
+262 GKQGYAYY

-275 NEQPEALKKILSTY
+275 NEQPEALKRILTNYLVDGS
-289 VIDNDIELG
+289 IDLG
-298 YDGAVDKALTAFN
+298 YEGAVDKMLTSFN

-324 GMMGANLFKKWLGI
+324 GMMGAHLFRKWLGI
-338 PVEVE
+338 PVETE

-349 YSDTVLDKDTLFIA
+349 YSDTVLDKETLFIA

-376 LKKAKNEGACCLAIL
+376 LKKAKKEGAACLAVL

-398 SRTADYTLYTDA
+398 SRIADYTLYTDA

-423 TQMMIF
+423 TQLMIF
-429 YLLTLRCA
+429 YLLVLRCA
-437 SLRGKITGEYLEH
+437 SLRGRMTEADLEH

-459 DAISQVIAMKSEIRR
+459 DAITQVIAIKDDIHR

-483 DLFMIGRGMDYQVLL
+483 DLFMIGRGMDYLVLL

-525 ALITEGTP
+525 ALITDGTP

-556 RGANVVLLTKEELKD
+556 RGANVVLLTKEELKA

-588 DEYMP
+588 DEYMS
-593 FPEIAAL
+593 FPEIVAL

>member
-1 MIKCAARDAFAA
+1 
-13 LDRKNEDIN
+13 
-22 MCGIIGFIGHD
+22 MCGIIGFIGND
-33 ALSRILNG
+33 ALNGILNG

-53 GLAVRGEAE
+53 GFAIRRAGESQ
-62 TVPEI
+62 PEI

-81 PKEDHFTCGIGHTR
+81 PKTGDYTCGIGHTR

-113 NVTLVHNG
+113 KVTLVHNG

-133 EVEDELVSET
+133 EVEDQLVSET
-143 DTEVVAALLNT
+143 DTEVVAALLNK

-189 AVRNVSPIVVAKKDD
+189 ATRNVSPIVVAKNEE
-204 LTILASDPAALYQ
+204 LTILASDPAALYE

-227 ACILKAEKG
+227 KCILKATK
-236 AVSVVDFN
+236 AQVSVVDFN
-244 GNEVEPKMQVVD
+244 GQEVQPKMQVVN
-256 WDASNT
+256 WDAGNT
-262 GKQGYPFY
+262 GKQGYAYY

-275 NEQPEALKKILSTY
+275 NEQPEALKRILTNYLVDGS
-289 VIDNDIELG
+289 IDLG
-298 YDGAVDKALTAFN
+298 YEGAVDKMLTSFN

-324 GMMGANLFKKWLGI
+324 GMMGAHLFRKWLGI
-338 PVEVE
+338 PVETE

-376 LKKAKNEGACCLAIL
+376 LKKAKKEGAACLAVL

-398 SRTADYTLYTDA
+398 SRIADYTLYTDA

-423 TQMMIF
+423 TQLMIF
-429 YLLTLRCA
+429 YLLVLRCA
-437 SLRGKITGEYLEH
+437 SLRGRMTEADLEH

-459 DAISQVIAMKSEIRR
+459 DAITQVIAIKDDIHR

-483 DLFMIGRGMDYQVLL
+483 DLFMIGRGMDYLVLL

-525 ALITEGTP
+525 ALITDGTP

-556 RGANVVLLTKEELKD
+556 RGANVVLLTKEELKA
-571 DFAQSGEY
+571 DFAQSDEY

-588 DEYMP
+588 DEYMS
-593 FPEIAAL
+593 FPEIVAL

>member
-1 MIKCAARDAFAA
+1 
-13 LDRKNEDIN
+13 
-22 MCGIIGFIGHD
+22 MCGIIGFIGND
-33 ALSRILNG
+33 ALNKILNG

-53 GLAVRGEAE
+53 GLAVKKTGQEH
-62 TVPEI
+62 PEI
-67 HKCQGRVKDLREIS
+67 CKCQGRVSDLREIVS
-81 PKEDHFTCGIGHTR
+81 RENDFTCGIGHTR
-95 WATHGGVSDTN
+95 WATHGGVSDIN

-113 NVTLVHNG
+113 KVTLVHNG
-121 IVENYKELSEEY
+121 IVENYKELAEEY
-133 EVEDELVSET
+133 EVEDQLVSQT
-143 DTEVVAALLNT
+143 DTEVVAALLNK
-154 FYKGDPNEAIRRTV
+154 FYRGNPNEAIKKTV
-168 KKLKGTYALV
+168 KKLKGTFALV
-178 VMFDDI
+178 IMFDDI
-184 PDTIY
+184 PDTIF
-189 AVRNVSPIVVAKKDD
+189 AVRNVSPIVVAQTDEMM
-204 LTILASDPAALYQ
+204 ILASDPAALYEF
-217 YSKEFFVLDE
+217 SKEFFVLDE
-227 ACILKAEKG
+227 ACILKATKNEVTI
-236 AVSVVDFN
+236 ADFG
-244 GNEVEPKMQVVD
+244 GNTVEPKYQMVD
-256 WDASNT
+256 WDVTDT

-275 NEQPEALKKILSTY
+275 NEQPEALKRILSNY
-289 VIDNDIELG
+289 IINDNIDLG
-298 YDGAVDKALTAFN
+298 YDGAIDQMLMKFD

-324 GMMGANLFKKWLGI
+324 GMVGANLFKKWSNI
-338 PVEVE
+338 PAEVE

-349 YSDTVLDKDTLFIA
+349 YSDTVLNENTLFIA

-376 LKKAKNEGACCLAIL
+376 LNKAKSEGASCLAIL

-398 SRTADYTLYTDA
+398 SRIADYTLYTDA

-437 SLRGKITGEYLEH
+437 FLRNKITREELDK
-450 ALENLRRVP
+450 AIENLRRVP
-459 DAISQVIAMKSEIRR
+459 EAIRQVIAMKRDIHR
-474 QAKEVIMAS
+474 QATEVIMAA

-539 QTKLISKELSNV
+539 QTKLISKELSNI
-551 KEIKA
+551 KEIRA
-556 RGANVVLLTKEELKD
+556 RGANVVLITKNELKD
-571 DFAQSGEY
+571 DFAEDGEY
-579 HVIGLPNLD
+579 HVIGLPDLD
-588 DEYMP
+588 DAYMT

>member
-1 MIKCAARDAFAA
+1 
-13 LDRKNEDIN
+13 
-22 MCGIIGFIGHD
+22 MCGIIGFIGND
-33 ALSRILNG
+33 ALNGILNG

-53 GLAVRGEAE
+53 GFAIRRAGESL
-62 TVPEI
+62 PEI
-67 HKCQGRVKDLREIS
+67 HKCRGRVKDLREIS
-81 PKEDHFTCGIGHTR
+81 PKTGDYTCGIGHTR

-113 NVTLVHNG
+113 KVTLVHNG

-133 EVEDELVSET
+133 EVEDQLVSET
-143 DTEVVAALLNT
+143 DTEVVAALLNK

-189 AVRNVSPIVVAKKDD
+189 ATRNVSPIVVAKNEE
-204 LTILASDPAALYQ
+204 LTILASDPAALYE

-227 ACILKAEKG
+227 KCILKATK
-236 AVSVVDFN
+236 AQVSVVDFN
-244 GNEVEPKMQVVD
+244 GQEVQPKMQVVD
-256 WDASNT
+256 WDAGNT
-262 GKQGYPFY
+262 GKQGYAYY

-275 NEQPEALKKILSTY
+275 NEQPEALKRILTNYLVDGS
-289 VIDNDIELG
+289 IDLG
-298 YDGAVDKALTAFN
+298 YEGAVDKMLTSFN

-324 GMMGANLFKKWLGI
+324 GMMGAHLFRKWLGI
-338 PVEVE
+338 PVETE

-349 YSDTVLDKDTLFIA
+349 YSDTILDKDTLFIA

-376 LKKAKNEGACCLAIL
+376 LKKAKKEGAACLAVL

-398 SRTADYTLYTDA
+398 SRIADYTLYTDA

-423 TQMMIF
+423 TQLMIF
-429 YLLTLRCA
+429 YLMVLRCA
-437 SLRGKITGEYLEH
+437 SLRGRMTEADLEH

-459 DAISQVIAMKSEIRR
+459 DAITQVIAIKDDIHR

-483 DLFMIGRGMDYQVLL
+483 DLFMIGRGMDYLVLL

-525 ALITEGTP
+525 ALITDGTP

-556 RGANVVLLTKEELKD
+556 RGANVVLLTKEELKA
-571 DFAQSGEY
+571 DFAQSDEY

-588 DEYMP
+588 DEYMS
-593 FPEIAAL
+593 FPEIVAL

>member
-1 MIKCAARDAFAA
+1 
-13 LDRKNEDIN
+13 
-22 MCGIIGFIGHD
+22 MCGIIGFIGND
-33 ALSRILNG
+33 ALNGILNG

-53 GLAVRGEAE
+53 GFAIRRAGESQ
-62 TVPEI
+62 PEI

-81 PKEDHFTCGIGHTR
+81 PKTGDYTCGIGHTR

-113 NVTLVHNG
+113 KVTLVHNG

-133 EVEDELVSET
+133 EVEDQLVSET
-143 DTEVVAALLNT
+143 DTEVVAALLNK
-154 FYKGDPNEAIRRTV
+154 FYKGDPNEAIRRMV

-189 AVRNVSPIVVAKKDD
+189 ATRNVSPIVVAKNEE
-204 LTILASDPAALYQ
+204 LTILASDPAALYE

-227 ACILKAEKG
+227 KCILKATK
-236 AVSVVDFN
+236 AQVSVVDFN
-244 GNEVEPKMQVVD
+244 GQEVQPKMQVVD
-256 WDASNT
+256 WDAGNT
-262 GKQGYPFY
+262 GKQGYAYY

-275 NEQPEALKKILSTY
+275 NEQPEALKRILTNYLVDGS
-289 VIDNDIELG
+289 IDLG
-298 YDGAVDKALTAFN
+298 YEGAVDKMLTSFN

-324 GMMGANLFKKWLGI
+324 GMMGAHLFRKWLGI
-338 PVEVE
+338 PVETE

-376 LKKAKNEGACCLAIL
+376 LKKAKKEGAACLAVL

-398 SRTADYTLYTDA
+398 SRIADYTLYTDA

-423 TQMMIF
+423 TQLMIF
-429 YLLTLRCA
+429 YLLVLRCA
-437 SLRGKITGEYLEH
+437 SLRGRMTEADLEH

-459 DAISQVIAMKSEIRR
+459 DAITQVIAIKDDIHR

-483 DLFMIGRGMDYQVLL
+483 DLFMIGRGMDYLVLL

-525 ALITEGTP
+525 ALITDGTP

-556 RGANVVLLTKEELKD
+556 RGANVVLLTKEELKA
-571 DFAQSGEY
+571 DFAQSDEY

-588 DEYMP
+588 DEYMS
-593 FPEIAAL
+593 FPEIVAL

>member
-1 MIKCAARDAFAA
+1 
-13 LDRKNEDIN
+13 
-22 MCGIIGFIGHD
+22 MCGIIGFIGND
-33 ALSRILNG
+33 ALNGILNG

-53 GLAVRGEAE
+53 GFAIRRAGESL
-62 TVPEI
+62 PEI

-81 PKEDHFTCGIGHTR
+81 PKTGDYTCGIGHTR

-113 NVTLVHNG
+113 KVTLVHNG

-133 EVEDELVSET
+133 EVEDQLVSET
-143 DTEVVAALLNT
+143 DTEVVAALLNK
-154 FYKGDPNEAIRRTV
+154 FYKGDPNESIRRTV

-189 AVRNVSPIVVAKKDD
+189 ATRNVSPIVVAKNEE
-204 LTILASDPAALYQ
+204 LTILASDPAALYE

-227 ACILKAEKG
+227 KCILKATK
-236 AVSVVDFN
+236 AQVSVVDFN
-244 GNEVEPKMQVVD
+244 GQEVQPKMQVVD
-256 WDASNT
+256 WDAGNT
-262 GKQGYPFY
+262 GKQGYAYY

-275 NEQPEALKKILSTY
+275 NEQPEALKRILTNYLVDGS
-289 VIDNDIELG
+289 IDLG
-298 YDGAVDKALTAFN
+298 YEGAVDKMLTSFN

-324 GMMGANLFKKWLGI
+324 GMMGAHLFRKWLGI
-338 PVEVE
+338 PVETE

-349 YSDTVLDKDTLFIA
+349 YSDTVLDKGTLFIA

-376 LKKAKNEGACCLAIL
+376 LKKAKKEGAACLAVL

-398 SRTADYTLYTDA
+398 SRIADYTLYTDA

-423 TQMMIF
+423 TQLMIF
-429 YLLTLRCA
+429 YLLVLRCA
-437 SLRGKITGEYLEH
+437 SLRGRMTEADLEH

-459 DAISQVIAMKSEIRR
+459 DAITQVIALKDDIHR

-483 DLFMIGRGMDYQVLL
+483 DLFMIGRGMDYLVLL

-525 ALITEGTP
+525 ALITDGTP

-556 RGANVVLLTKEELKD
+556 RGANVVLLTKEELKA

-588 DEYMP
+588 DEYMS
-593 FPEIAAL
+593 FPEIVAL

>member
-1 MIKCAARDAFAA
+1 
-13 LDRKNEDIN
+13 
-22 MCGIIGFIGHD
+22 MCGIIGFIGND
-33 ALSRILNG
+33 ALNGILNG

-53 GLAVRGEAE
+53 GFAIRRAGESQ
-62 TVPEI
+62 PEI

-81 PKEDHFTCGIGHTR
+81 PKTGDYTCGIGHTR

-113 NVTLVHNG
+113 KVTLVHNG

-133 EVEDELVSET
+133 EVEDQLVSET
-143 DTEVVAALLNT
+143 DTEVVAALLNK

-189 AVRNVSPIVVAKKDD
+189 ATRNVSPIVVAKNEE
-204 LTILASDPAALYQ
+204 LTILASDPAALYE

-227 ACILKAEKG
+227 KCILKATK
-236 AVSVVDFN
+236 AQVSVVDFN
-244 GNEVEPKMQVVD
+244 GQEVQPKMQVVD
-256 WDASNT
+256 WDAGNT
-262 GKQGYPFY
+262 GKQGYAYY

-275 NEQPEALKKILSTY
+275 NEQPEALKRILTNYLVDGS
-289 VIDNDIELG
+289 IDLG
-298 YDGAVDKALTAFN
+298 YEGAVDKMLTSFN

-324 GMMGANLFKKWLGI
+324 GMMGTHLFRKWLGI
-338 PVEVE
+338 PVETE

-376 LKKAKNEGACCLAIL
+376 LKKAKKEGAACLAVL

-398 SRTADYTLYTDA
+398 SRIADYTLYTDA

-423 TQMMIF
+423 TQLMIF
-429 YLLTLRCA
+429 YLLVLRCA
-437 SLRGKITGEYLEH
+437 SLRGRMTEADLEH

-459 DAISQVIAMKSEIRR
+459 DAITQVIAIKDDIHR

-483 DLFMIGRGMDYQVLL
+483 DLFMIGRGMDYLVLL

-525 ALITEGTP
+525 ALITDGTP

-556 RGANVVLLTKEELKD
+556 RGANVVLLTKEELKV
-571 DFAQSGEY
+571 DFAQSDEY

-588 DEYMP
+588 DEYMS
-593 FPEIAAL
+593 FPEIVAL

>member
-1 MIKCAARDAFAA
+1 
-13 LDRKNEDIN
+13 
-22 MCGIIGFIGHD
+22 MCGIIGFIGND
-33 ALSRILNG
+33 ALNGILNG

-53 GLAVRGEAE
+53 GFAIRRAGESL
-62 TVPEI
+62 PEI

-81 PKEDHFTCGIGHTR
+81 PKTGDYTCGIGHTR

-113 NVTLVHNG
+113 KVTLVHNG

-133 EVEDELVSET
+133 EVEDQLVSET
-143 DTEVVAALLNT
+143 DTEVVAALLNK

-189 AVRNVSPIVVAKKDD
+189 ATRNVSPIVVAKNEE
-204 LTILASDPAALYQ
+204 LTILASDPAALYE

-227 ACILKAEKG
+227 KCILKATK
-236 AVSVVDFN
+236 AQVSVVDFN
-244 GNEVEPKMQVVD
+244 GQEVQPKMQVVD
-256 WDASNT
+256 WDAGNT
-262 GKQGYPFY
+262 GKQGYAYY

-275 NEQPEALKKILSTY
+275 NEQPEALKRILTNYLVDGS
-289 VIDNDIELG
+289 IDLG
-298 YDGAVDKALTAFN
+298 YEGAVDKMLTSFN

-324 GMMGANLFKKWLGI
+324 GMMGAHLFRKWLGI
-338 PVEVE
+338 PVETE

-376 LKKAKNEGACCLAIL
+376 LKKAKKEGAACLAVL

-398 SRTADYTLYTDA
+398 SRIADYTLYTDA

-423 TQMMIF
+423 TQLMIF
-429 YLLTLRCA
+429 YLLVLRCA
-437 SLRGKITGEYLEH
+437 SLRGRMTEADLEH

-459 DAISQVIAMKSEIRR
+459 DAITQVIAIKDDIHR

-483 DLFMIGRGMDYQVLL
+483 DLFMIGRGMDYLVLL

-525 ALITEGTP
+525 ALITDGTP

-556 RGANVVLLTKEELKD
+556 RGANVVLLTKEELKA

-588 DEYMP
+588 DEYMS
-593 FPEIAAL
+593 FPEIVAL